1 MARCGYAGVG
11 CAALIC
17 QCGVCGV
24 NMPVWG
30 VRRVYA
36 GVPYS
41 CTPVR
46 VCNPCCSVTLYCVV
60 SSTSSA
66 GQDGDRRPTS
76 ATQAWASSNI
86 LSSQDKPQRGQ
97 GLSNN
102 TVSKYCNCNHQPL
115 PILLHFLSL
124 RPSCSPCLSWYV
136 CVCVCFVLITS
147 VVYCC
152 FPELFA
158 LQQGE

>member
-1 MARCGYAGVG
+1 MYARREEISASYIMERYHTTLASVSIVLPSLLQFSLATTPAQVKTVNYHTISFFSSHNHITLFYRGAVRLCR
-11 CAALIC
+11 
-17 QCGVCGV
+17 CGVCGV

-86 LSSQDKPQRGQ
+86 LSSQDKPQRG
-97 GLSNN
+97 
-102 TVSKYCNCNHQPL
+102 
-115 PILLHFLSL
+115 
-124 RPSCSPCLSWYV
+124 
-136 CVCVCFVLITS
+136 
-147 VVYCC
+147 
-152 FPELFA
+152 
-158 LQQGE
+158 